1 MTHTPFRSV
10 VALSLP
16 GPLRGYGALDLYLT
30 HPVGL
35 VTFDATEALCVAEL
49 ISGQLSHAAAWTEWT
64 EVDGPPWTNT
74 QPARKR
80 ARVWMATRMVSLAL
94 GFEAADA
101 LAVLRSYAYASDRTL
116 DALAADVV
124 NGRLTAGRLA
134 EDATS
139 EH

>member
-1 MTHTPFRSV
+1 
-10 VALSLP
+10 
-16 GPLRGYGALDLYLT
+16 
-30 HPVGL
+30 
-35 VTFDATEALCVAEL
+35 
-49 ISGQLSHAAAWTEWT
+49 
-64 EVDGPPWTNT
+64 
-74 QPARKR
+74 
-80 ARVWMATRMVSLAL
+80 MVSLAL